1 MNTTSRPFCRAPYR
15 YAAVWLAVLVG
26 LPAGSP
32 GVLGAEAGQAMAAG
46 KSPPVRLERVEGSA
60 IKRVILSA
68 RAAERL
74 GIATG
79 QVTEERVALKQ
90 VVGGLVVPA
99 IAPQAEPKPPASS
112 FGGFGGFGKVA
123 TGMGAQAPAAPAQA
137 AQAAAAEQAAAAA
150 APAATAPLVGDVW
163 VQVTLSAA
171 EWDRLDKEKPARLLP
186 LATRDKPAGEI
197 WAQPT
202 GNPPMEDVK
211 RTMLS
216 AYYVVRGNEAG
227 LKLNSRMRVELPL
240 AGSEEVRKVVPYS
253 AIQYDARGAAWVY
266 ANPGSLTFERS
277 RVDVE
282 RVVGDRAVLKE
293 GPPPGTRVVVVGA
306 PLLYGAEVFGK

>member
-1 MNTTSRPFCRAPYR
+1 MTITSRPLSRAQCSPAR
-15 YAAVWLAVLVG
+15 RFPGRGDAAWLAMLAALLLG
-26 LPAGSP
+26 SADARGADAG
-32 GVLGAEAGQAMAAG
+32 EAAAAS
-46 KSPPVRLERVEGSA
+46 KNPVMRLERIEGSA
-60 IKRVILSA
+60 AKRVILSA

-79 QVTEERVALKQ
+79 TVTEEAVSLKQ
-90 VVGGLVVPA
+90 IVGGLVVPPPDA
-99 IAPQAEPKPPASS
+99 QAAPKPPAGS

-123 TGMGAQAPAAPAQA
+123 
-137 AQAAAAEQAAAAA
+137 AAAEAPPVAPQAPTGPVAAQ
-150 APAATAPLVGDVW
+150 PVVGDAW

-171 EWDRLDKEKPARLLP
+171 EWERLDKEKPARLLP

-197 WAQPT
+197 WAEPS
-202 GNPPMEDVK
+202 GMAPVEDVK

-227 LKLNSRMRVELPL
+227 LKLNHRMRVELPL
-240 AGSEEVRKVVPYS
+240 AGSEAVRKVVPYS
-253 AIQYDARGAAWVY
+253 AIQYDAKGTAWVY
-266 ANPGSLTFERS
+266 VNPSPLTFERL

-282 RVVGDRAVLKE
+282 RVVGERAVLVT